1 MSAPKLLTTAVNAV
15 FTPQEMSYGISSF
28 KSLKFYLVLVLYL
41 AAMIIFAA
49 DPFFADKRGNF
60 TYNQSVILLF
70 TSVMIMISLH
80 WDVLLFGKPS
90 GANLCLQLTS
100 ILPFML
106 FYSRIMGTSNV
117 DQQKVSWVG
126 KIMQTARDGLKTIS
140 GFECPQWISDLF
152 SQWQCTLL
160 LLLILL
166 ILCFRNSKVRI
177 SGVIIIL
184 LVPFFTE
191 LSTSTERLYL
201 LFGFVCML
209 GGLALQYNNY
219 AANVYYLNIL
229 NRLKE
234 RKNLDD
240 TFMRTVMRI
249 MTKLDQNK
257 RIQEN
262 EVFEIVKSEYT
273 VNNTLSKSDIRV
285 ISGELLGNMMNEFN
299 LISMKL
305 TRSGVVA
312 MPDYKLYNCDNILS
326 HIAIFPRVVV
336 ILTLTIISLLS
347 PVDVISDSIPLAGI
361 MDDMALMAMSFFAT
375 KSSLE
380 VHREK

>member
-15 FTPQEMSYGISSF
+15 FTPQEMSHGISSF

-152 SQWQCTLL
+152 SQWQCTLV

-201 LFGFVCML
+201 LLGFVCML

-336 ILTLTIISLLS
+336 ILILTIISLLS
-347 PVDVISDSIPLAGI
+347 PVDVISDSIPLVGI

>member
-41 AAMIIFAA
+41 AAMIIFAT

-70 TSVMIMISLH
+70 TSVIIMISLH

-117 DQQKVSWVG
+117 DQQKVTWVG

-152 SQWQCTLL
+152 SQWQCTLR

-191 LSTSTERLYL
+191 LSTSTVRLYL
-201 LFGFVCML
+201 LLGFVCML

-336 ILTLTIISLLS
+336 ILILTLISLLS
-347 PVDVISDSIPLAGI
+347 PVDIISDSIPLVGI